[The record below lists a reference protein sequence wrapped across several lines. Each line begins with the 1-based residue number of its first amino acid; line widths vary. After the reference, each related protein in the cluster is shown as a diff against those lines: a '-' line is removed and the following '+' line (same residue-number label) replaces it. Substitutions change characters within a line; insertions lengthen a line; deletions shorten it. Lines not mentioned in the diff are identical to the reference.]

1 MVDINKTL
9 DGTLEKAISASA
21 QLKDIPGFLQTYML
35 AGDFSIGGKEKVNMK
50 DTLPGWNKTQ
60 DYSARLAQL
69 NKSQQEAVFK
79 MTDFGDNSKV
89 KEAIETHL
97 QLAAAGKEVSGALV
111 DAELKSHG
119 FTDALREQIL
129 TETGLMDTEG
139 NYLMVSTKVANA
151 NGEDIETVLSKRL
164 AYKDCATTVQAT
176 ELTEKQLAQTIF
188 TTVFSQQ
195 MQTATIQAQKLAL
208 DALTITISLVKQ
220 AAISLGIA
228 FLGWVA
234 TKVVDWVNNLKTRS
248 EELVDV
254 MNDSHDAAERERLQ
268 AINDMLHPQRHH
280 RRQRRTDSRP
290 VG

>member
-69 NKSQQEAVFK
+69 NKSQQEAVFN

-195 MQTATIQAQKLAL
+195 MQTATI
-208 DALTITISLVKQ
+208 
-220 AAISLGIA
+220 
-228 FLGWVA
+228 
-234 TKVVDWVNNLKTRS
+234 
-248 EELVDV
+248 
-254 MNDSHDAAERERLQ
+254 
-268 AINDMLHPQRHH
+268 
-280 RRQRRTDSRP
+280 
-290 VG
+290 